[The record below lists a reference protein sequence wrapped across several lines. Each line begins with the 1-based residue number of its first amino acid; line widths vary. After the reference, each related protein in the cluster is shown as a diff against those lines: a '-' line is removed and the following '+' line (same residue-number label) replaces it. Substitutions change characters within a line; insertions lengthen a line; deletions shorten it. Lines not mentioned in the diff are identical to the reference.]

1 MGDIGEAAGD
11 FAGDESLSSA
21 GRLVIEQDTVA
32 GVHAVGFAVVH
43 RNPVG
48 VELGDGIGG
57 PRIEGG
63 GLALGGFLHQAVK
76 LGRGR
81 LIKVSLAFQAQQPNC
96 FQNAQ
101 SAHGVPIGG
110 ILWRLEAYRHMA
122 LRTQVVDFIRLHLL
136 DDAGEAGGV
145 RQVAVVEYEALVVYV
160 GVLIDMI
167 HPLGAEREGA
177 SFDAADFIALFQQ
190 ELGQIGAVLAG
201 DAGDE
206 CYLGQSKN
214 LLDSG
219 CFHWKG

>member
-1 MGDIGEAAGD
+1 
-11 FAGDESLSSA
+11 
-21 GRLVIEQDTVA
+21 
-32 GVHAVGFAVVH
+32 
-43 RNPVG
+43 
-48 VELGDGIGG
+48 
-57 PRIEGG
+57 
-63 GLALGGFLHQAVK
+63 
-76 LGRGR
+76 
-81 LIKVSLAFQAQQPNC
+81 
-96 FQNAQ
+96 
-101 SAHGVPIGG
+101 
-110 ILWRLEAYRHMA
+110 MA

-177 SFDAADFIALFQQ
+177 ALDAVDFIAPFQQ
-190 ELGQIGAVLAG
+190 ELGQVGAVLAG